1 MDDFTG
7 NQYWQ
12 PKPGSPID
20 PANHPATSIPDA
32 TEHHDGT
39 VLPTESQR
47 SEGKNRLRTQFQQS
61 DSKAWQDAAG
71 RDAQN
76 ISSLVRGRD

>member
-39 VLPTESQR
+39 ELGYATLKSDMTRDAGNPWQR
-47 SEGKNRLRTQFQQS
+47 SMRGQAEGDTIAASKVFRKNN
-61 DSKAWQDAAG
+61 DK
-71 RDAQN
+71 
-76 ISSLVRGRD
+76 